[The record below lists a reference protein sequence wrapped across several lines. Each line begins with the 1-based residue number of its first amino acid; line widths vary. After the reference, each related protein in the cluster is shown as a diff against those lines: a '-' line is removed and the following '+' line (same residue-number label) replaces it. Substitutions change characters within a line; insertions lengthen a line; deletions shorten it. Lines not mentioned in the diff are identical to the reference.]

1 MGLLSAHPNSGRIVQ
16 VWCRNKKGGFLMSD
30 CQRSDVSQRHSLHSK
45 WSRLWWKNSCL
56 HGSSTSGKNEKMAPK
71 EQHISSH
78 CSSYGYIQT
87 RTPPI
92 PHLQRK
98 ADKGETTPFLC
109 KDGRKKAGWCTCYC
123 FFDQHVQQPCTAS
136 SSIPFATISFW
147 SFRKLQNSLST
158 KAIFHQFLGR
168 RCPRIFGPF
177 CRWLG
182 RKNAHLAN
190 HDCRWKGEIGRC
202 LSSESK
208 KDSSAVSWDTHPR
221 TLNNMKTLN
230 PKPQL
235 SHGGFL
241 PSLAPT
247 CERQPCQRGT
257 TTTPRIPRYTE
268 RHNTGF

>member
-1 MGLLSAHPNSGRIVQ
+1 MY
-16 VWCRNKKGGFLMSD
+16 WC
-30 CQRSDVSQRHSLHSK
+30 
-45 WSRLWWKNSCL
+45 
-56 HGSSTSGKNEKMAPK
+56 
-71 EQHISSH
+71 I
-78 CSSYGYIQT
+78 
-87 RTPPI
+87 
-92 PHLQRK
+92 
-98 ADKGETTPFLC
+98 
-109 KDGRKKAGWCTCYC
+109 CYC
-123 FFDQHVQQPCTAS
+123 FFDKHVQLPCTAS

-182 RKNAHLAN
+182 RKNTHLAN

-241 PSLAPT
+241 LSLAPT
-247 CERQPCQRGT
+247 CETQPCQRGT
-257 TTTPRIPRYTE
+257 TTTPPHSPIYRETQHRFLRMPPVGNWHRRVYIVFYCLSMQAFKALKRACKKT
-268 RHNTGF
+268 N